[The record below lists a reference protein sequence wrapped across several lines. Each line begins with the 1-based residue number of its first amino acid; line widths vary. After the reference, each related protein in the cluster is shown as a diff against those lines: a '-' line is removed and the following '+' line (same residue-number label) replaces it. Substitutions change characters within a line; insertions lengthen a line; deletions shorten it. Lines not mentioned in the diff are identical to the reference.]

1 MSLKRRG
8 HTSTGKR
15 RRIGTAM
22 CLARARQLLYLSGMV
37 VFSAVSTKSQQKPD
51 PPASPAP
58 TVDTRLLQVKK
69 VCIGQFGVDALGA
82 QARETIIATL
92 FESKRFI
99 LTDAD
104 DCKEIEADFTL
115 KGSVT
120 EQREQ
125 THRSESEGVSFGE
138 HASSSDRIS
147 SSSGGMQG
155 GSHESLSSTETK
167 EHAVVTLRLVNKE
180 GEILW
185 AISHESTGG
194 KTKGAIGD
202 AADRAARRLL
212 RDIERAEKQ
221 VAKEDPQK
229 DKTSDAQPVKPP
241 AF

>member
-8 HTSTGKR
+8 HTSTGKG
-15 RRIGTAM
+15 RRIATAM
-22 CLARARQLLYLSGMV
+22 SLARAHQLLYLSGII
-37 VFSAVSTKSQQKPD
+37 VFSVVSAKGQQKAD

-58 TVDTRLLQVKK
+58 IIDPRLLQVKR
-69 VCIGQFGVDALGA
+69 VCIGQFGVDALGV
-82 QARETIIATL
+82 QAREMIIATL

-104 DCKEIEADFTL
+104 DCKEVEADFTL
-115 KGSVT
+115 KGSIT

-125 THRSESEGVSFGE
+125 VHRSESEGVSFGAR
-138 HASSSDRIS
+138 ASASDRVS

-155 GSHESLSSTETK
+155 AGHESLSSSEIK

-180 GEILW
+180 GEVLW
-185 AISHESTGG
+185 AISHESAGG

-221 VAKEDPQK
+221 AAKEDSK
-229 DKTSDAQPVKPP
+229 KEKTSEPQSTKPP

>member
-1 MSLKRRG
+1 MVGRRPLLLSLAG
-8 HTSTGKR
+8 
-15 RRIGTAM
+15 II
-22 CLARARQLLYLSGMV
+22 LFL
-37 VFSAVSTKSQQKPD
+37 AVSGQGQQKAD
-51 PPASPAP
+51 PPADPAP
-58 TVDTRLLQVKK
+58 TVDPRLLQVKR
-69 VCIGQFGVDALGA
+69 VCIGEFGRDVLGV
-82 QARETIIATL
+82 QAREMIIATL

-115 KGSVT
+115 KGSVA

-125 THRSESEGVSFGE
+125 VHRSESEGVSFGAR
-138 HASSSDRIS
+138 ASSSDRVS

-155 GSHESLSSTETK
+155 AGHESLSSSEIK

-180 GEILW
+180 GEVLW

-221 VAKEDPQK
+221 AAKEDPK
-229 DKTSDAQPVKPP
+229 REKTSESQSVKPP
-241 AF
+241 VF